1 MILVV
6 LNSRIKYLMPFNSLI
21 ERLILRKSSLLI
33 VVVLVSIG
41 ISAVFGWRFL
51 NPNLQSQE
59 EGFGIYLREDHKL
72 VVSDEDFVSYNQTS
86 HEIKLTKSGA
96 GKIEALNISVFGD
109 PFVVKIDGEE
119 IYNGTF
125 MTPISSLPVASS
137 EAVIVTL
144 VQNDTIRIQMG
155 YPGTEPADRDP
166 RKDSR
171 VFDFFQK
178 TGKLIQYAAQTL
190 PNYVYD
196 YYGGVHLFRE
206 GIYVLATNQ
215 DPRTLVGEFEVTN
228 DFWKM
233 LLESETINATDQ
245 DFISILLSRG
255 NKPTGGYN
263 IQIESFSW
271 LESYPVKFLF
281 QVNFT
286 DPGEGVIVTQA
297 LTNPLVLVPIGK
309 LTPGEY
315 RIEVPIVWYILSI
328 DEEGN
333 PIYTEIVTFAPIIWE
348 QSLTIS
354 KTEDFTPSATFKVIL
369 NGNEAP
375 DLSVQVDLSNGLSE
389 EEAKKIAEAAFIQRM
404 GEKLHRLDTLI
415 FDDNK
420 ITAHYTW
427 GYNERD
433 MGHIFDLT
441 ADLTTLKITINHCR

>member
-1 MILVV
+1 
-6 LNSRIKYLMPFNSLI
+6 MPFNSLI
-21 ERLILRKSSLLI
+21 ERLMLRKSSLLI

-59 EGFGIYLREDHKL
+59 EGFGIYLREYHRL

-109 PFVVKIDGEE
+109 PFIVKIDGEE

-166 RKDSR
+166 RNDSR

-178 TGKLIQYAAQTL
+178 TGKLTQCAAQTL

-206 GIYVLATNQ
+206 GIHVLATNQ

-245 DFISILLSRG
+245 DFMSILLSRG

-297 LTNPLVLVPIGK
+297 LTNPL
-309 LTPGEY
+309 
-315 RIEVPIVWYILSI
+315 
-328 DEEGN
+328 
-333 PIYTEIVTFAPIIWE
+333 APIIWE

-375 DLSVQVDLSNGLSE
+375 DLSVQVDLSNGLTE
-389 EEAKKIAEAAFIQRM
+389 EETKKIAEAAFIQTM

-415 FDDNK
+415 FEANF
-420 ITAHYTW
+420 
-427 GYNERD
+427 R
-433 MGHIFDLT
+433 
-441 ADLTTLKITINHCR
+441 